1 MFNCVLSNSCT
12 NPLESWVW
20 SVCHLFASY
29 PGSHRQPGYEATHLY
44 ISTPRLSLSVA
55 SCSFN
60 VAMTTWAYF
69 TLPYNTVPSI
79 QQYCTLPYTSHTS
92 FVTIYTVPCSHSIQ
106 LVHYVKYWVAK
117 QPVHYYVHLTLHTY
131 QFQYLGC
138 LEKWSAEF
146 SNQKTTNVEITK
158 SKAQVSILSGD
169 KKPTLTTLKALGA
182 LITNFLQVFT
192 I

>member
-1 MFNCVLSNSCT
+1 MPLTRPSVVHIYIYIYMYMFNCVLSNSCT

-158 SKAQVSILSGD
+158 SKAQVSIL
-169 KKPTLTTLKALGA
+169 
-182 LITNFLQVFT
+182 
-192 I
+192 